1 MSVEQVAVYMT
12 ELGQKARK
20 ASRVIAR
27 TPTAVKNA
35 ALLATAVL
43 AQLPCWQALPRG
55 QP

>member
-35 ALLATAVL
+35 ALLATAEAIEAVHVP
-43 AQLPCWQALPRG
+43 AG
-55 QP
+55 